1 MKYRKHIAS
10 SNSDFHLKIKY
21 SLLILCDQPNLNTN
35 EAPLPVY
42 LFD

>member
-21 SLLILCDQPNLNTN
+21 SHLKLCDEPNLNTK